1 MKKQSKAERKS
12 RNTKGNFSA
21 FRLPEIVC
29 DKGNTD
35 RCVFCGA
42 TVPEGR
48 QVCPTCQVKFCSA
61 DREIIVPP
69 KVGKTALVSD
79 YEIAYIKSKKEGL
92 I

>member
-1 MKKQSKAERKS
+1 MNNQSKAERK
-12 RNTKGNFSA
+12 NLDTKGNLSA

-35 RCVFCGA
+35 HCVFCGA

-48 QVCPTCQVKFCSA
+48 QVCPTCQA
-61 DREIIVPP
+61 NDAWIQ
-69 KVGKTALVSD
+69 
-79 YEIAYIKSKKEGL
+79 SKKEGL